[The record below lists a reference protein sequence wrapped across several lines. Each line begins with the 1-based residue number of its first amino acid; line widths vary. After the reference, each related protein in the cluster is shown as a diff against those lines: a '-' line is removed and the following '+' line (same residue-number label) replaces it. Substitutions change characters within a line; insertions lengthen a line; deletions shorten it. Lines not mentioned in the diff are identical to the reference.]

1 MKHAQGPCQSPVE
14 DSGIQALPRLYARGG
29 RVGRSQGESVSQTQL
44 LKFANSKLSE
54 DPILTVYEGPF
65 QSASLDQA

>member
-1 MKHAQGPCQSPVE
+1 MLKAPVRALWKISP
-14 DSGIQALPRLYARGG
+14 GIQALPRLYARGG
-29 RVGRSQGESVSQTQL
+29 KEVGRSQGESVSQTQL

-65 QSASLDQA
+65 LALDQA